1 MSVAVGI
8 LLGLIAFVYLG
19 YPLLIALIGALRDYR
34 PRRDADYLPKIALLI
49 PAYNEAEVIGEKLR
63 NTLALDYPAEK
74 LRVIVISDA
83 STDGT
88 DEIVR
93 AIDDP
98 RLSLIR
104 QEPQAGKVEGLKKAI
119 ATATEAEIICFSDA
133 NSRYAPDALRQ
144 ITSVFAD
151 AEVGAAC
158 GRLRLEGT
166 DRSGTAGGEGLYWRY
181 EDLLKAAESRSGTML
196 MGAGTIYAV
205 RRELIPDVPSHRA
218 DDSIVPLTIATAG
231 YRVVW
236 VPEAVAFERT
246 ATKSGEEFRRKVR
259 MIARDFGAYFYLHG
273 CWKRPTV
280 GLRLLFHKLL
290 RWLVPVFYLSALG
303 LSLPGAIAG
312 QLAMLLTTLVL
323 GGGLLWGLL
332 AWWAMNRGW
341 QAGGFVG
348 KLLALPGHFVMVNA
362 AALGGMWRSITV
374 GSPATWKKAE
384 SSHSVSETDDS
395 A

>member
-1 MSVAVGI
+1 MTVAVWI

-19 YPLLIALIGALRDYR
+19 YPLLIVLVGALRNYR
-34 PRRDADYLPKIALLI
+34 PRRDADYLPRIVLLI
-49 PAYNEAEVIGEKLR
+49 PAYNEAAVIGKKLR
-63 NTLALDYPAEK
+63 DTLALDYPAER
-74 LRVIVISDA
+74 LRVIVISDG
-83 STDGT
+83 SSDGT

-93 AIDDP
+93 GIADS

-104 QEPQAGKVEGLKKAI
+104 QEPQAGKVEGLKKGI
-119 ATATEAEIICFSDA
+119 AASPEAEIICFSDA

-144 ITSVFAD
+144 LTAVFAD
-151 AEVGAAC
+151 TEVGAAC

-181 EDLLKAAESRSGTML
+181 EDMIKAAESRSGTML
-196 MGAGTIYAV
+196 MGAGTIYAA

-218 DDSIVPLTIATAG
+218 DDSIVPLTIARLG

-236 VPEAVAFERT
+236 VPEAVAFEQT
-246 ATKSGEEFRRKVR
+246 AIKPAEEFRRKVR

-280 GLRLLFHKLL
+280 ALRLLFHKLL
-290 RWLVPVFYLSALG
+290 RWLVPVFYLGALG
-303 LSLPGAIAG
+303 LSLPSAIAG
-312 QLAMLLTTLVL
+312 QLPMLIVTAIL

-332 AWWAMNRGW
+332 AWWAMSRDW
-341 QAGGFVG
+341 QARGIVG

-362 AALGGMWRSITV
+362 AALGGIWRLIIT

-384 SSHSVSETDDS
+384 SSHQ
-395 A
+395 